1 MNDDFNTPILI
12 AHLFEGVRYINVI
25 KDGKETITAEDL
37 ATFTTAIEAFVY
49 EVLGLENEKIT
60 DSSNDKLEGTI
71 QLLIEMRKQA
81 RENKNFA
88 LSDQIR
94 DQLLALGIQ
103 LKDGKEGTT
112 FSL

>member
-1 MNDDFNTPILI
+1 
-12 AHLFEGVRYINVI
+12 LFEGVRYINVI

-37 ATFTTAIEAFVY
+37 ATFTTAIEAFVF
-49 EVLGLENEKIT
+49 EVLGLENEKIS

-112 FSL
+112 FSI